1 MTFSCDLRKQGR
13 SQHAEIQDS
22 GFSAGF
28 PATAMPQNGDKL
40 GLFLKQKCLVG
51 GVYGTTTT
59 TTKKAGNGVV
69 THYIKLCRKAKGR
82 GLEFGFFR
90 FNS

>member
-51 GVYGTTTT
+51 AVYGTTTT
-59 TTKKAGNGVV
+59 TK
-69 THYIKLCRKAKGR
+69 KGR
-82 GLEFGFFR
+82 QWGGDTLHKALQEGQRKGLEFGFFH